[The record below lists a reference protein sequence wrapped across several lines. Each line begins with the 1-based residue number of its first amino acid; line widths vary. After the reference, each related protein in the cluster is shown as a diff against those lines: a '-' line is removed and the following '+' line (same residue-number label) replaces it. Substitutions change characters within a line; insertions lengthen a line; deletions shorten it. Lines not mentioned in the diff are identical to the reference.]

1 MTIAEIFETM
11 TYGPAPESATPALNW
26 IASCSGPTQE
36 EHMEAVAQMEMET
49 ITSVWTRRDAVA
61 LVALVTFVSLAAYWL
76 TV

>member
-1 MTIAEIFETM
+1 MRGAAPGIATDQNCPQN
-11 TYGPAPESATPALNW
+11 TAALNW
-26 IASCSGPTQE
+26 IASCSGPAQE
-36 EHMEAVAQMEMET
+36 EHMEAVTQMDMET

>member
-1 MTIAEIFETM
+1 MRGGCAWHGDCREL
-11 TYGPAPESATPALNW
+11 PAKYARPELDRQLQWTRR
-26 IASCSGPTQE
+26 E
-36 EHMEAVAQMEMET
+36 EHMEAVTQMEMET